1 MAMNFDDREKD
12 QKGGRGL
19 RANDTNAASG
29 GNGVSPSLIGFGAV
43 AVLAVIFFFQNSET
57 INVNFWLFDW
67 DTTIRWSLLMAMVL
81 GVLLDRLFG
90 MWWRRRGRKKD
101 EAKRARDLCPPH
113 PPPPAPRC
121 RPAASTP
128 PTASGSRST
137 TWAAGAPCCS

>member
-12 QKGGRGL
+12 QKRQRGL

-29 GNGVSPSLIGFGAV
+29 GNGVSPSLIGFGVV

-101 EAKRARDLCPPH
+101 EAKRARD
-113 PPPPAPRC
+113 
-121 RPAASTP
+121 
-128 PTASGSRST
+128 
-137 TWAAGAPCCS
+137 